1 MLRLS
6 ERRAMLASALPS
18 VSSIDKVNLLPP
30 LMKRILPYIAL
41 ALALAHLLLI
51 LTSWVWS
58 AAMPLSGVRSMLSS
72 EGIRWFLG
80 HFAEL
85 MASPVLVWILLGA
98 MAYGAVVRCRG
109 NLQGNNYRSS
119 RARIISL
126 GFLAVYVAIVLLLT
140 VSPHAVLLSASGL
153 LWPSPFSASL
163 VPITAFGIL
172 LAAILYGVV
181 AGTFQTLSEVYES
194 LVFGL
199 RQCAPLLP
207 VYILFMQ
214 LFESFR
220 FVLP

>member
-1 MLRLS
+1 
-6 ERRAMLASALPS
+6 
-18 VSSIDKVNLLPP
+18 
-30 LMKRILPYIAL
+30 MKKLFPYIAL
-41 ALALAHLLLI
+41 ALALAQLLLI

-72 EGIRWFLG
+72 EGIRWYLG

-85 MASPVLVWILLGA
+85 MASPFLVWLLLGA
-98 MAYGAVVRCRG
+98 MAYGAVVRCRS
-109 NLQGNNYRSS
+109 LQGNSYRSS
-119 RARIISL
+119 RARLISMV
-126 GFLAVYVAIVLLLT
+126 FLVIYVGVVLLLT

-163 VPITAFGIL
+163 VPITVFGIL
-172 LAAILYGVV
+172 MAAILYGVV
-181 AGTFQTLSEVYES
+181 AGTFQTLSEVYDS
-194 LVFGL
+194 LVYGL

-207 VYILFMQ
+207 IYVLFMQ

>member
-1 MLRLS
+1 M
-6 ERRAMLASALPS
+6 
-18 VSSIDKVNLLPP
+18 KNLLPP
-30 LMKRILPYIAL
+30 LMKKILPYIAL
-41 ALALAHLLLI
+41 ELAIAQLLLI

-58 AAMPLSGVRSMLSS
+58 AAMPLSGVRSMLSN

-98 MAYGAVVRCRG
+98 MAYGVVVRCRST
-109 NLQGNNYRSS
+109 LQGNNYRSS
-119 RARIISL
+119 RARIIAL
-126 GFLAVYVAIVLLLT
+126 GFLAVYVVIVLLLT
-140 VSPHAVLLSASGL
+140 VSPNAVLLSASGL

-181 AGTFQTLSEVYES
+181 AGTFQTLSDVYES

>member
-1 MLRLS
+1 M
-6 ERRAMLASALPS
+6 
-18 VSSIDKVNLLPP
+18 KNLLPP

>member
-1 MLRLS
+1 
-6 ERRAMLASALPS
+6 
-18 VSSIDKVNLLPP
+18 
-30 LMKRILPYIAL
+30 MKKLFPYIAL
-41 ALALAHLLLI
+41 ALALAQLLLI

-58 AAMPLSGVRSMLSS
+58 AAMPLIGVRSMLSS
-72 EGIRWFLG
+72 EGIRWYLG

-85 MASPVLVWILLGA
+85 MASPFLVWLLLGA
-98 MAYGAVVRCRG
+98 MAYGAVVRCRS
-109 NLQGNNYRSS
+109 LQGNSYRSS
-119 RARIISL
+119 RARLISMV
-126 GFLAVYVAIVLLLT
+126 FLVIYVGVVLLLT

-172 LAAILYGVV
+172 MAAILYGVV
-181 AGTFQTLSEVYES
+181 AGTFQTLSEVYDS
-194 LVFGL
+194 LVYGL

-207 VYILFMQ
+207 IYVMFMQ

>member
-1 MLRLS
+1 
-6 ERRAMLASALPS
+6 
-18 VSSIDKVNLLPP
+18 
-30 LMKRILPYIAL
+30 MKKLFPYIAL
-41 ALALAHLLLI
+41 ALALAQLLLI
-51 LTSWVWS
+51 FTSWVWS

-72 EGIRWFLG
+72 EGIRWYLG

-85 MASPVLVWILLGA
+85 MASPFLVWLLLGA
-98 MAYGAVVRCRG
+98 MAYGAVVRCRS
-109 NLQGNNYRSS
+109 LQGNSYRSS
-119 RARIISL
+119 RARLISMV
-126 GFLAVYVAIVLLLT
+126 FLVIYVGVVLLLT

-172 LAAILYGVV
+172 MAAILYGVV
-181 AGTFQTLSEVYES
+181 AGTFQTLSEVYDS
-194 LVFGL
+194 LVYGL

-207 VYILFMQ
+207 IYVLFMQ

>member
-1 MLRLS
+1 
-6 ERRAMLASALPS
+6 
-18 VSSIDKVNLLPP
+18 
-30 LMKRILPYIAL
+30 MKRILPYIAL
-41 ALALAHLLLI
+41 ALALAQLLLI
-51 LTSWVWS
+51 LTSWIWS

-98 MAYGAVVRCRG
+98 MAYGAVVQCRS

-119 RARIISL
+119 RARIISFA
-126 GFLAVYVAIVLLLT
+126 FLAVYVVLILLLT
-140 VSPHAVLLSASGL
+140 VTPHAVLLSASGL
-153 LWPSPFSASL
+153 LWPSPFSASI

-172 LAAILYGVV
+172 LAAILYGVI
-181 AGTFQTLSEVYES
+181 AGTFETLSDVYES
-194 LVFGL
+194 LVYGL

>member
-1 MLRLS
+1 
-6 ERRAMLASALPS
+6 
-18 VSSIDKVNLLPP
+18 
-30 LMKRILPYIAL
+30 MKRILPYIAL
-41 ALALAHLLLI
+41 VLALAQLLLI

-72 EGIRWFLG
+72 EGVRWYLG

-98 MAYGAVVRCRG
+98 MAYGAVIRCRNSLEG
-109 NLQGNNYRSS
+109 NSYRSS
-119 RARIISL
+119 RARIISA
-126 GFLAVYVAIVLLLT
+126 GFLVVYVGIVLLLT
-140 VSPHAVLLSASGL
+140 VFPHAVLLSASGL

-172 LAAILYGVV
+172 LAAILYGVI
-181 AGTFQTLSEVYES
+181 AGTFQTLSEIYDS
-194 LVFGL
+194 LVYGL
-199 RQCAPLLP
+199 CRCASLLP
-207 VYILFMQ
+207 IYILFMQ

>member
-1 MLRLS
+1 
-6 ERRAMLASALPS
+6 
-18 VSSIDKVNLLPP
+18 
-30 LMKRILPYIAL
+30 MKKLFPYIAL
-41 ALALAHLLLI
+41 ALALAQLLLI

-72 EGIRWFLG
+72 EGIRWYLG

-85 MASPVLVWILLGA
+85 MASPFLVWLLLGA
-98 MAYGAVVRCRG
+98 MAYGAVVRCRS
-109 NLQGNNYRSS
+109 LQGNSYRSS
-119 RARIISL
+119 RARLISMV
-126 GFLAVYVAIVLLLT
+126 FLVIYVGVVLLLT

-163 VPITAFGIL
+163 VPITVFGIL

-181 AGTFQTLSEVYES
+181 AGTFQTLSEVYDS
-194 LVFGL
+194 LVYGL

-207 VYILFMQ
+207 IYVLFMQ

>member
-1 MLRLS
+1 
-6 ERRAMLASALPS
+6 
-18 VSSIDKVNLLPP
+18 
-30 LMKRILPYIAL
+30 MKKLFPYIAL
-41 ALALAHLLLI
+41 GLALAQLLLI

-72 EGIRWFLG
+72 EGIRWYLG

-85 MASPVLVWILLGA
+85 MASPFLVWLLLGA
-98 MAYGAVVRCRG
+98 MAYGAVVRCRS
-109 NLQGNNYRSS
+109 LQGNSYRSS
-119 RARIISL
+119 RARLISMV
-126 GFLAVYVAIVLLLT
+126 FLVIYVGVVLLLT

-163 VPITAFGIL
+163 VPITVFGIL

-181 AGTFQTLSEVYES
+181 AGTFQTLSEVYDS
-194 LVFGL
+194 LVYGL

-207 VYILFMQ
+207 IYVLFMQ

>member
-1 MLRLS
+1 VKKLF
-6 ERRAMLASALPS
+6 
-18 VSSIDKVNLLPP
+18 
-30 LMKRILPYIAL
+30 PYIAL
-41 ALALAHLLLI
+41 ALALAQLLLI

-72 EGIRWFLG
+72 EGIRWYLG

-85 MASPVLVWILLGA
+85 MASPFLVWLLLGA
-98 MAYGAVVRCRG
+98 MAYGAVVRCRS
-109 NLQGNNYRSS
+109 LQGNSYRSS
-119 RARIISL
+119 RARIISMV
-126 GFLAVYVAIVLLLT
+126 FLVIYVGVVLLLT

-163 VPITAFGIL
+163 VPITVFGIL
-172 LAAILYGVV
+172 MAAILYGVV
-181 AGTFQTLSEVYES
+181 AGTFQTLSEVYDS
-194 LVFGL
+194 LVYGL

-207 VYILFMQ
+207 IYVLFMQ

>member
-1 MLRLS
+1 
-6 ERRAMLASALPS
+6 
-18 VSSIDKVNLLPP
+18 
-30 LMKRILPYIAL
+30 MKKLFPYIAL
-41 ALALAHLLLI
+41 ALALAQLLLI

-72 EGIRWFLG
+72 EGIRWYLG

-85 MASPVLVWILLGA
+85 MASPFLVWLLLGA
-98 MAYGAVVRCRG
+98 MAYGAVVRCRS
-109 NLQGNNYRSS
+109 LQGNSYRSS
-119 RARIISL
+119 RARIISMV
-126 GFLAVYVAIVLLLT
+126 FLVIYVGVVLLLT

-163 VPITAFGIL
+163 VPITVFGIL
-172 LAAILYGVV
+172 MAAILYGVV
-181 AGTFQTLSEVYES
+181 AGTFQTLSEVYDS
-194 LVFGL
+194 LIYGL

-207 VYILFMQ
+207 IYVLFMQ

>member
-1 MLRLS
+1 
-6 ERRAMLASALPS
+6 
-18 VSSIDKVNLLPP
+18 
-30 LMKRILPYIAL
+30 MKKLFPYIAL
-41 ALALAHLLLI
+41 ALALAQLLLI

-58 AAMPLSGVRSMLSS
+58 AAMPLIGVRSMLSS
-72 EGIRWFLG
+72 EGIRWYLG

-85 MASPVLVWILLGA
+85 MASPFLVWLLLGA
-98 MAYGAVVRCRG
+98 MAYGAVVRCRS
-109 NLQGNNYRSS
+109 LQGNSYRSS
-119 RARIISL
+119 RARLISMV
-126 GFLAVYVAIVLLLT
+126 FLVIYVGVVLLLT

-172 LAAILYGVV
+172 MAAILYGVV
-181 AGTFQTLSEVYES
+181 AGTFQTLSEVYDS
-194 LVFGL
+194 LVYGL

-207 VYILFMQ
+207 IYVLFMQ

>member
-1 MLRLS
+1 
-6 ERRAMLASALPS
+6 
-18 VSSIDKVNLLPP
+18 
-30 LMKRILPYIAL
+30 MKRILPYIAL
-41 ALALAHLLLI
+41 ALALAQLLLI
-51 LTSWVWS
+51 LTSWIWS

-98 MAYGAVVRCRG
+98 MAYGAVIQCRS

-119 RARIISL
+119 RARIISFA
-126 GFLAVYVAIVLLLT
+126 FLAVYVVLILLLT
-140 VSPHAVLLSASGL
+140 VTPHAVLLSASGL
-153 LWPSPFSASL
+153 LWPSPFSASI

-172 LAAILYGVV
+172 LAAILYGVI
-181 AGTFQTLSEVYES
+181 AGTFETLSDVYES
-194 LVFGL
+194 LVYGL

>member
-1 MLRLS
+1 
-6 ERRAMLASALPS
+6 
-18 VSSIDKVNLLPP
+18 
-30 LMKRILPYIAL
+30 MKRILPYIAL
-41 ALALAHLLLI
+41 ALALAQLLLI
-51 LTSWVWS
+51 LTSWIWS

-98 MAYGAVVRCRG
+98 MAYGAVVQCRST
-109 NLQGNNYRSS
+109 LQGNNYRSS
-119 RARIISL
+119 RARIISFA
-126 GFLAVYVAIVLLLT
+126 FLAVYVVLILLLT
-140 VSPHAVLLSASGL
+140 VTPHAVLLSASGL
-153 LWPSPFSASL
+153 LWPSPFSASI

-172 LAAILYGVV
+172 LAAILYGVI
-181 AGTFQTLSEVYES
+181 AGTFETLSDVYES
-194 LVFGL
+194 LVYGL

>member
-1 MLRLS
+1 
-6 ERRAMLASALPS
+6 
-18 VSSIDKVNLLPP
+18 
-30 LMKRILPYIAL
+30 MKRILPYIAL
-41 ALALAHLLLI
+41 VLALAQLLLI

-72 EGIRWFLG
+72 EGVRWYLG

-98 MAYGAVVRCRG
+98 MTYGAVIRCRN
-109 NLQGNNYRSS
+109 NLQGNSYRSS
-119 RARIISL
+119 RARIISA
-126 GFLAVYVAIVLLLT
+126 GFLVVYVCIVLLLT
-140 VSPHAVLLSASGL
+140 VFPHAVLLSASGL
-153 LWPSPFSASL
+153 LWPSPFSASV

-172 LAAILYGVV
+172 LAAILYGVI
-181 AGTFQTLSEVYES
+181 AGTFQTLSEIYDS
-194 LVFGL
+194 LVYGL
-199 RQCAPLLP
+199 CRCAPLLP

>member
-1 MLRLS
+1 
-6 ERRAMLASALPS
+6 
-18 VSSIDKVNLLPP
+18 
-30 LMKRILPYIAL
+30 
-41 ALALAHLLLI
+41 
-51 LTSWVWS
+51 
-58 AAMPLSGVRSMLSS
+58 MPLSGVRSMLSS

-109 NLQGNNYRSS
+109 NMLGNNYRSS

-126 GFLAVYVAIVLLLT
+126 GFLAVYVVIVLLLT

-181 AGTFQTLSEVYES
+181 AGTFQTMSEVYES
-194 LVFGL
+194 LVYGL

>member
-1 MLRLS
+1 M
-6 ERRAMLASALPS
+6 
-18 VSSIDKVNLLPP
+18 
-30 LMKRILPYIAL
+30 AL
-41 ALALAHLLLI
+41 ALAQLLLI

-72 EGIRWFLG
+72 EGIRWYLG

-85 MASPVLVWILLGA
+85 MASPFLVWLLLGA
-98 MAYGAVVRCRG
+98 MAYGAVVRCRS
-109 NLQGNNYRSS
+109 LQGNSYRSS
-119 RARIISL
+119 RARLISMV
-126 GFLAVYVAIVLLLT
+126 FLVIYVGVVLLLT

-163 VPITAFGIL
+163 VPITVFGIL
-172 LAAILYGVV
+172 MAAILYGVV
-181 AGTFQTLSEVYES
+181 AGTFQTLSEVYDS
-194 LVFGL
+194 LVYGL

-207 VYILFMQ
+207 IYVLFMQ

>member
-1 MLRLS
+1 MKN
-6 ERRAMLASALPS
+6 EEFAAA
-18 VSSIDKVNLLPP
+18 VKY
-30 LMKRILPYIAL
+30 MKRILPYIAL
-41 ALALAHLLLI
+41 ALALAQLLLI

-72 EGIRWFLG
+72 EGVRWFLG

-85 MASPVLVWILLGA
+85 MASLVLVWILLGA

-172 LAAILYGVV
+172 LTASLYGVV
-181 AGTFQTLSEVYES
+181 AGTFQTLSDVYES